1 MAAWLFWVTPDRT
14 SGLEVG
20 DDRSPDDLTALV
32 LGVARN
38 LSPEEMAAQLSG
50 LWRTTGVPVPIRRE
64 TGSSGPA

>member
-1 MAAWLFWVTPDRT
+1 MVPWREGT
-14 SGLEVG
+14 G